1 MSTGFG
7 ETDFRP
13 PPADGAY
20 APDRGTG
27 ESIGSILG
35 GLLADLQGLVRGEM
49 ALARAEIRED
59 VSTVGRAIGSLAA
72 AALLGLTGFIFL
84 MLGATYLLNIW
95 MRMWIAAA
103 IVGGVLLLVAL
114 VLGLGAKNRLS
125 AANLKPDQ
133 TIASIKETREWAK
146 QQINSASR

>member
-13 PPADGAY
+13 PPADGSYTA
-20 APDRGTG
+20 DRGTG
-27 ESIGSILG
+27 ESIGSILS

-59 VSTVGRAIGSLAA
+59 VSTVGRAVGSLAVA
-72 AALLGLTGFIFL
+72 AFLGLTGFIFL

-95 MRMWIAAA
+95 MRMWVAAA
-103 IVGGVLLLVAL
+103 IVGGILLLVAL

-133 TIASIKETREWAK
+133 TIASVKETKEWAK
-146 QQINSASR
+146 QQINSVSK